1 MKHGQVNKNQIKKA
15 FLLLEPSAQVQEDI
29 WNKIEKQIDEP
40 TVGRMIKSENR
51 KRTKEKGYY
60 RKFFLKAAAFLV
72 LAVGILGAIDRMNGG
87 KMMEVL
93 ANFWKVDKDSQH
105 VVQKMTDYHVK
116 VDTAYAPELLEDTKE
131 ELFLQG
137 HLALLFMIRREDR

>member
-51 KRTKEKGYY
+51 KRKKDITGS
-60 RKFFLKAAAFLV
+60 FF
-72 LAVGILGAIDRMNGG
+72 
-87 KMMEVL
+87 
-93 ANFWKVDKDSQH
+93 
-105 VVQKMTDYHVK
+105 
-116 VDTAYAPELLEDTKE
+116 
-131 ELFLQG
+131 
-137 HLALLFMIRREDR
+137 

>member
-15 FLLLEPSAQVQEDI
+15 FSLLEPSGQVREDI

-60 RKFFLKAAAFLV
+60 RKFFLKVAAFLV

-105 VVQKMTDYHVK
+105 VVQKM
-116 VDTAYAPELLEDTKE
+116 
-131 ELFLQG
+131 
-137 HLALLFMIRREDR
+137 

>member
-15 FLLLEPSAQVQEDI
+15 FSLLEPSGQVREDI

-40 TVGRMIKSENR
+40 IVGRMIKSENR
-51 KRTKEKGYY
+51 KRTKKKGYY

-93 ANFWKVDKDSQH
+93 ANFWKMDKNSQH

-116 VDTAYAPELLEDTKE
+116 VDTAYAPELLEDTE
-131 ELFLQG
+131 ERIIFAGTFGVVIYDQERG
-137 HLALLFMIRREDR
+137 